1 MDLTGN
7 NIINVSEEEEDQNED
22 QLPASQEEN
31 KECSQK
37 YIFAERK
44 IKCHTNAGRLTAISM
59 IQLPSSDEED

>member
-31 KECSQK
+31 KK
-37 YIFAERK
+37 HIFAERK
-44 IKCHTNAGRLTAISM
+44 INCHTNAGRLTAISM